1 MAAKPERPSLAG
13 LPLKKK
19 LAVVPVAADD
29 TPTAQP
35 SATPTAEDKDEGKV
49 PVMVR
54 MTRADRKIIR
64 QIAIGIDTTVQALI
78 EEAIHDII
86 RRHRSALHL

>member
-1 MAAKPERPSLAG
+1 MAPRLERPSLAG
-13 LPLKKK
+13 LPLKRK
-19 LAVVPVAADD
+19 LTAVLSPSEAA
-29 TPTAQP
+29 PLAQP
-35 SATPTAEDKDEGKV
+35 SAPPAAEEKDGKV

-78 EEAIHDII
+78 EDAIHDII
-86 RRHRSALHL
+86 RRHRGALHL